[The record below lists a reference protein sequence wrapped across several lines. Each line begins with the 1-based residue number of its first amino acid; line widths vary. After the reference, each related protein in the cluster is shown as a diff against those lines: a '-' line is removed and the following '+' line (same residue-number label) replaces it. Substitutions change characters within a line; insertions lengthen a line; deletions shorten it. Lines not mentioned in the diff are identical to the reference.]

1 MQRSTGNRIYSCILF
16 PFNFSTG
23 VPIFDYLFFSA
34 MDVGENAYKL
44 FKVLFYQ
51 NIILITIVGAIQLFS
66 SV

>member
-1 MQRSTGNRIYSCILF
+1 MPSTIAFSWFSNCTFYRLPASESMLKT
-16 PFNFSTG
+16 FST
-23 VPIFDYLFFSA
+23 
-34 MDVGENAYKL
+34 MDGSENAYKL